1 MFTHKP
7 VELPEVSTKTVNKK
21 RFYVAP
27 DGSLYP
33 SITTVLSV
41 RSKEGLAEWRKRV
54 GEDVANYISRTA
66 ANRGTKVHKMVED
79 FLNNEEVVQDNREF
93 LPWCLFQQMKPVL
106 QEKVGTIFMQEAGL
120 YSDQYR
126 VAGRVDCIAEWD
138 GVPSIIDFKTS
149 RSTRNDEYNESY
161 YIQASAYAEMWEE
174 RTGQPIEQIVIL
186 CVTEDGQVQEFV
198 KKKHDYLPLLV
209 ETIEQFVSEWEKE
222 NDEQTGVVA
231 ESESLTS

>member
-1 MFTHKP
+1 
-7 VELPEVSTKTVNKK
+7 
-21 RFYVAP
+21 
-27 DGSLYP
+27 
-33 SITTVLSV
+33 
-41 RSKEGLAEWRKRV
+41 
-54 GEDVANYISRTA
+54 
-66 ANRGTKVHKMVED
+66 
-79 FLNNEEVVQDNREF
+79 
-93 LPWCLFQQMKPVL
+93 VL

-120 YSDQYR
+120 YSDKYR

-198 KKKHDYLPLLV
+198 KKKHEYLPLLV